1 MKNAKLVATLVLAV
15 LVVIVALQ
23 NTEEVETRVLFATL
37 TMSRALLIAVTFG
50 SGAVVGLVGGLWIA
64 RSRRAATE

>member
-1 MKNAKLVATLVLAV
+1 MKNAKLIAILVLAA

-37 TMSRALLIAVTFG
+37 TMSRALLIGVTVG
-50 SGAVVGLVGGLWIA
+50 SGALVGLAGGLWIA
-64 RSRRAATE
+64 RSRRTATE